1 MYRDRQVSD
10 NVVGRADVPA
20 RTSVALVFGG
30 QMTRNCIQFRRRDRI
45 VRLDR
50 FSPQSTVLDWLRL
63 EERSTGTKEGCAE
76 GDCGACTVVI
86 AREVDGRLLYEP
98 VNACVAT
105 LGQLDG
111 GELVTVEDLA
121 LEGKLHPVQTAMAG
135 GHGSQCGFC
144 TPGIVMSL
152 FAHFHGE
159 GERADRAKINDA
171 LAGNLCRCTGYR
183 SIVDAAREACAGPM
197 TDHFVA
203 REAETRAALGQLQDH
218 ADVFVGGDSSFFAAP
233 ASEASLASLY
243 LRHPDARIIGGATDV
258 GLWITKK
265 LASIEK
271 IIHVG
276 RAGID
281 KIEEADDALYIGA
294 SATLARATAP
304 LASIDP
310 DIGEILR
317 RFGSVQVRAAGTV
330 GGSIA
335 NASPI
340 GDLAPLFIALGGSVE
355 LRKGERIR
363 ALPLEKFF
371 ISYGKQDREP
381 GEFLRRLI
389 VPRLPAATFFKAF
402 KISKRFDEDITTV
415 LGAFRIGVEGG
426 RIASVRIAFG
436 GMAEI
441 PKRATAVEAQLV
453 GAALHDVNIWRLAAE
468 RIGDDFAPLTD
479 ARASS
484 QYRLG
489 VAQNIVIKALAEIAG
504 VSRPVTRI
512 LDRREVVHV
521 AD

>member
-1 MYRDRQVSD
+1 MTRDR
-10 NVVGRADVPA
+10 
-20 RTSVALVFGG
+20 
-30 QMTRNCIQFRRRDRI
+30 IQFRRKDRTI
-45 VRLDR
+45 RLDR
-50 FSPQSTVLDWLRL
+50 FLPQSTVLDWLRL

-86 AREVDGRLLYEP
+86 AREQDGRLIYEP
-98 VNACVAT
+98 VNSCIAT

-111 GELVTVEDLA
+111 GELITVEDLA
-121 LEGKLHPVQTAMAG
+121 HEGKLHPVQTAMAA

-152 FAHFHGE
+152 FAHFHSE
-159 GERADRAKINDA
+159 GERTDRAGINDA

-197 TDHFVA
+197 TDRFVA
-203 REAETRAALGQLQDH
+203 NETETRAALRGLEDH
-218 ADVFVGGDSSFFAAP
+218 ADVFVGNESSFFAAP

-243 LRHPDARIIGGATDV
+243 QRHPDARIIGGATDV

-265 LASIEK
+265 LATLDK

-276 RAGID
+276 RAGLD
-281 KIEEADDALYIGA
+281 KVEATADALHIGA
-294 SATLARATAP
+294 AVTLANATSP

-310 DIGEILR
+310 DIAEILR

-340 GDLAPLFIALGGSVE
+340 GDIAPLFIALGGSIE

-363 ALPLEKFF
+363 ALPLEQFF
-371 ISYGKQDREP
+371 IGYGKQDREAS
-381 GEFLRRLI
+381 EFIRRLI
-389 VPRLPAATFFKAF
+389 VPKLPAATVFRAF

-415 LGAFRIGVEGG
+415 LGAFRIGVDGG
-426 RIASVRIAFG
+426 RIASARIAFG
-436 GMAEI
+436 GMAAT
-441 PKRATAVEAQLV
+441 PKRAAAVESQLV
-453 GAALHDVNIWRLAAE
+453 GAALHDVGVWRSAAE
-468 RIGDDFAPLTD
+468 RVSDDFTPLTD
-479 ARASS
+479 MRASAE
-484 QYRLG
+484 YRLG
-489 VAQNIVIKALAEIAG
+489 VARNLVIKALAEIAG
-504 VSRPVTRI
+504 VSSPATRI
-512 LDRREVVHV
+512 LDSREAVDV